1 LLCQRALQAGLVP
14 TGNNA
19 GKCINNF
26 VILEKSVP
34 D

>member
-1 LLCQRALQAGLVP
+1 LLYQRALQAGMVP
-14 TGNNA
+14 TCNSG